1 MGVWGWLGGMIGP
14 ADGLGLADAIGLL
27 RDELLKARAAGAGSD
42 IQLPVESMTV
52 VLKVTATRSVD
63 GKAGFKVPVVELELG
78 GGAGRE
84 RGSEQTVTVVF
95 GGPVDRDGRPGQ
107 GGAGVG
113 RSVRAELG
121 RGLVVALP
129 VVPLRERVVEVRG
142 RPRNRAGRAVPV
154 WVGFLG
160 WAGGWC

>member
-1 MGVWGWLGGMIGP
+1 MCRMGMTGRDIGSVE
-14 ADGLGLADAIGLL
+14 GLGLADAIGLL
-27 RDELLKARAAGAGSD
+27 RDELLEARAAGAGSE

-95 GGPVDRDGRPGQ
+95 GGPVDRDGRP
-107 GGAGVG
+107 
-113 RSVRAELG
+113 
-121 RGLVVALP
+121 
-129 VVPLRERVVEVRG
+129 
-142 RPRNRAGRAVPV
+142 VPV
-154 WVGFLG
+154 AQESAQRKG
-160 WAGGWC
+160 